1 MTPNWVHMQPPVF
14 VPIYDPAQGAIVL
27 SQVHDPGVIPAAR
40 SIAAVGGHPVYV
52 QNHHV
57 PPGMFAAPGGPG
69 STPIYDHEYW
79 PQPLPQPRLRPRVPR
94 HKMQPRVSQP
104 RVPQP
109 RSSQPRVSQP
119 RVSQTGVSRPRVSQ
133 PRSSQPRV
141 SSRVPQGQ
149 LASSLFFLRES
160 AFCVT
165 LTSSA
170 SSSVAWAATEL
181 QA

>member
-14 VPIYDPAQGAIVL
+14 VPIYDPAQGTIVL

-109 RSSQPRVSQP
+109 RSSQPRVS
-119 RVSQTGVSRPRVSQ
+119 
-133 PRSSQPRV
+133 
-141 SSRVPQGQ
+141 SRVPQGQ